1 MATRRLVMSAALRR
15 SFRATN
21 ASAAIAPG
29 APCLL
34 RAALSTASQGPRAK
48 TTTTTASRT
57 AIIRRITPGTATS
70 VRWSSDSAA
79 ASKIWTFEEINKAI
93 ASPTSTPK
101 VTIIDTREP
110 SELSQTGRIPGALNI
125 PIASAPDSFHIGAD
139 EFQDRFGFER
149 PEVPADDDDVSEIVF
164 YCKAGVRSRAAAQ
177 IAREA
182 GYKNVG
188 EYPGSWLDWV
198 EKGGKVER

>member
-1 MATRRLVMSAALRR
+1 MATRRLAISTANLRGVSSRASSSA
-15 SFRATN
+15 
-21 ASAAIAPG
+21 

-34 RAALSTASQGPRAK
+34 RASFGTASQGPRAS
-48 TTTTTASRT
+48 TTTF
-57 AIIRRITPGTATS
+57 RITTIARPQLSRRTTPQLS
-70 VRWSSDSAA
+70 IWS
-79 ASKIWTFEEINKAI
+79 FEEINKAI
-93 ASPTSTPK
+93 SPGSKPK

-125 PIASAPDSFHIGAD
+125 PIVSAPDSFHIGAD
-139 EFQDRFGFER
+139 EFRDRYGFER
-149 PEVPADDDDVSEIVF
+149 PDPEEDGEIVF
-164 YCKAGVRSRAAAQ
+164 YCKAGVRSRAAAE
-177 IAREA
+177 IAKAA

>member
-1 MATRRLVMSAALRR
+1 MSTAALRGA
-15 SFRATN
+15 SCRATG
-21 ASAAIAPG
+21 SAG
-29 APCLL
+29 PCLL
-34 RAALSTASQGPRAK
+34 RASFGTASQAPRAPVMAS
-48 TTTTTASRT
+48 TATAFARPRLTRRT
-57 AIIRRITPGTATS
+57 APAS

-79 ASKIWTFEEINKAI
+79 ASKIWSFEEINKAI
-93 ASPTSTPK
+93 SPDSPSSKPK
-101 VTIIDTREP
+101 VTLIDTREP

-125 PIASAPDSFHIGAD
+125 PIASAPDSFHISAD
-139 EFQDRFGFER
+139 EFRDRYGFER
-149 PEVPADDDDVSEIVF
+149 PDPGDGGEVVF

>member
-1 MATRRLVMSAALRR
+1 MATRRLATSAATGLRGV
-15 SFRATN
+15 SSRATG
-21 ASAAIAPG
+21 SA

-34 RAALSTASQGPRAK
+34 RASFSTKSPAPRVPIKA
-48 TTTTTASRT
+48 
-57 AIIRRITPGTATS
+57 AIAHPQLPRRIAPAS
-70 VRWSSDSAA
+70 VRWSSDSPA
-79 ASKIWTFEEINKAI
+79 ASKIWSFEEIKKAI
-93 ASPTSTPK
+93 SPNPPGSKPK

-125 PIASAPDSFHIGAD
+125 PIASAPDSFHISAD
-139 EFQDRFGFER
+139 EFRDRYGFER
-149 PEVPADDDDVSEIVF
+149 PDPKDDGEVVF

-198 EKGGKVER
+198 EKGGKVQR